1 MKLNK
6 TVGEIVGGVRT
17 ITNYAALIG
26 GAIYLCYAIL
36 YVSRMEPF
44 KLVQPFEILVM
55 CTALAFAGM
64 VLFIVSEIGFMKAE
78 LKTELKEIKEAVKHG
93 RR

>member
-1 MKLNK
+1 
-6 TVGEIVGGVRT
+6 
-17 ITNYAALIG
+17 
-26 GAIYLCYAIL
+26 
-36 YVSRMEPF
+36 MEPF